1 MKNILGKLIYTKEE
15 YNYNWDKL
23 IEFIESFNGY
33 KGIYFHMFLLPY
45 IINLVYRKNLI
56 TYLSFNLF
64 VSYLLFNCIN
74 LFLKGWKTMKTNKQ
88 KELDLIINTYKTLEI
103 NGRGGLRIDPK
114 EVYEDNDFIEKT
126 NKFKE
131 LLYKGEINV

>member
-1 MKNILGKLIYTKEE
+1 
-15 YNYNWDKL
+15 
-23 IEFIESFNGY
+23 
-33 KGIYFHMFLLPY
+33 
-45 IINLVYRKNLI
+45 
-56 TYLSFNLF
+56 
-64 VSYLLFNCIN
+64 
-74 LFLKGWKTMKTNKQ
+74 MKTNKQ

>member
-74 LFLKGWKTMKTNKQ
+74 LFLKG
-88 KELDLIINTYKTLEI
+88 
-103 NGRGGLRIDPK
+103 
-114 EVYEDNDFIEKT
+114 
-126 NKFKE
+126 
-131 LLYKGEINV
+131 